1 MFMSDYWDFGNRG
14 RQVRT
19 HCLPKGEED
28 NEFDSNNFEEGSVFG
43 KITVELVEELD
54 QAEHGHGDTG
64 TFD

>member
-1 MFMSDYWDFGNRG
+1 MG
-14 RQVRT
+14 T

-28 NEFDSNNFEEGSVFG
+28 NEFDSNDFEEGSVFG